1 MTNLLAR
8 LNTLEGLK
16 AATAEEKKH
25 GAGIYVD
32 FSDESDMYRQ
42 GTFKKVIDAIL
53 EQAFDSGEQTYRNVA
68 EAVKSD
74 LSQQGPGIDLH
85 ILVYDPKNDTY
96 LRNVADEESV
106 KLDLDDYVKDYI
118 IEKELDG
125 NEESKKVDYLDI
137 VVNLN
142 PKVGGKWIFHLLF
155 FISFLKK
162 ILSL

>member
-1 MTNLLAR
+1 MANLLAR

-16 AATAEEKKH
+16 AATAKEKKH

-53 EQAFDSGEQTYRNVA
+53 EQALDSGEQTYRNVA

-74 LSQQGPGIDLH
+74 LNQQGPGTDLH

-118 IEKELDG
+118 IEKELDD
-125 NEESKKVDYLDI
+125 NEEAKKVDYLDI

-142 PKVGGKWIFHLLF
+142 PKVGGK
-155 FISFLKK
+155 
-162 ILSL
+162 